1 MVRSDHLFV
10 PSNPFITRSNQK
22 ELSIWIITTFSSRK
36 NDKKVEKRI
45 SYVNNTLHL
54 GLKYAWIFLHR
65 HYFFW
70 GVNSFQKQSLR
81 KTESSK
87 EQVMFKDK

>member
-1 MVRSDHLFV
+1 MVRDDHLFV

-22 ELSIWIITTFSSRK
+22 EFSVWIITTFLSRK
-36 NDKKVEKRI
+36 DDKKEKKI
-45 SYVNNTLHL
+45 SYVNNALHL
-54 GLKYAWIFLHR
+54 GLKYAWLFLYW

-70 GVNSFQKQSLR
+70 GVNSFLMQSLR
-81 KTESSK
+81 KTEISK

>member
-36 NDKKVEKRI
+36 DDKKVEKK
-45 SYVNNTLHL
+45 N
-54 GLKYAWIFLHR
+54 
-65 HYFFW
+65 
-70 GVNSFQKQSLR
+70 QLR
-81 KTESSK
+81 KQYPPFGPKICLDISPQTLFFLRSK
-87 EQVMFKDK
+87 QFSEAELKEN